1 MFGGPRSPLSA
12 KGNQYS
18 INFKSADWTSKK
30 DERSD
35 YVLENKRDG
44 RILLSNSFCDEFQ
57 EKGLDVLARKTFN
70 SVDGFKVKEERY
82 LTFHN
87 REAYRLEGLGKV
99 DGVEVRMKIQNTR
112 RNNCYFYFVPIIP
125 KTFDKDSDPE
135 FEQFLGSVDFK

>member
-1 MFGGPRSPLSA
+1 MFGGPQGPISA
-12 KGNQYS
+12 KGNQYA
-18 INFKSADWTSKK
+18 INFKSQEWSAKK

-35 YVLENKRDG
+35 YVFENNKDG

-70 SVDGFKVKEERY
+70 TVDGFEVREERF

-87 REAYRLEGLGKV
+87 REAYRLEGTGKV
-99 DGVEVRMKIQNTR
+99 DGVEVLMKIQNTR
-112 RNNCYFYFVPIIP
+112 RNNCYFDFVSIIP
-125 KTFDKDSDPE
+125 KSAGQTSDPE

>member
-1 MFGGPRSPLSA
+1 MFGGPRGPVSA
-12 KGNQYS
+12 KGNHYS
-18 INFKSADWTSKK
+18 IRFQAPDWVQKQ

-35 YVLENKRDG
+35 YVLENQRDG

-57 EKGLDVLARKTFN
+57 EKGLAELARKTFN
-70 SVDGFKVKEERY
+70 SVDGFRVAEERS

-87 REAYRLEGLGKV
+87 REAYRLEGAGKV

-112 RNNCYFYFVPIIP
+112 RNNCYFDFVSITPASVG
-125 KTFDKDSDPE
+125 KSSDPE